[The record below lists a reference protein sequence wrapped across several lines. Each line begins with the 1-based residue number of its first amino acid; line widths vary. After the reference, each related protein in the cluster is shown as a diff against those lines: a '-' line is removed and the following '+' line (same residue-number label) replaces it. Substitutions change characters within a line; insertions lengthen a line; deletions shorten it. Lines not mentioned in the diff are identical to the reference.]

1 MIEIGDTL
9 HGDTEDIPKASSNHF
24 HGGGTLYMYK
34 HTRLALICFDVPADP
49 NIRHSRYNIQ
59 WFSMI
64 LPSASHVMNENCSCL
79 ASNCRELLAR
89 SWPVWHRGAV
99 ISFWTQATTWKTVRR
114 LTLDSPG
121 MAARD
126 SFVHMEMDAEDME
139 ESRIQR
145 YSTWTAVWV
154 SSHLF
159 TSRRFKKSGHWKYL
173 TPPDNHCWLSKVAD
187 FKWFQIHSDPL
198 FGKGQVKWYGIIQ
211 KFIIPGN

>member
-1 MIEIGDTL
+1 ME
-9 HGDTEDIPKASSNHF
+9 IPKISQKPLQIIF
-24 HGGGTLYMYK
+24 MGGHPIYVQT
-34 HTRLALICFDVPADP
+34 HPLICFDVPADP
-49 NIRHSRYNIQ
+49 NILRHSRYNIQ

-89 SWPVWHRGAV
+89 SCKPVWHRGAV
-99 ISFWTQATTWKTVRR
+99 IYFWTQATTWKTVRR

-145 YSTWTAVWV
+145 YSKDCCL
-154 SSHLF
+154 SLF
-159 TSRRFKKSGHWKYL
+159 TSLHFKKSGHWKYL